1 MSRHD
6 DLFHELGRTLDVSPS
21 RDFADGVRARIARR
35 RLIVRST
42 MSGLAIA
49 ASVLLVVVI
58 RWPEPAQPVAIVP
71 TDAPPVVAL
80 SQSAPPAPPSV
91 APRVPPPAV
100 VRHSPAPPPRRT
112 TPEAESDRL
121 LVVTNQ
127 MAVLRAVWA
136 GHRVTAGET
145 EAPPVEVATA
155 PDPAPIVIEPV
166 RVLPVVIADQH
177 TPIERLPIIRRAVAA
192 LETK

>member
-1 MSRHD
+1 MSQHD
-6 DLFHELGRTLDVSPS
+6 DLFQELGRTLDVSPS
-21 RDFADGVRARIARR
+21 RDFVEGVRARIARR

-71 TDAPPVVAL
+71 MDAPPVAAL
-80 SQSAPPAPPSV
+80 SHIAPPAAASVTPPV
-91 APRVPPPAV
+91 APQ
-100 VRHSPAPPPRRT
+100 PRRV
-112 TPEAESDRL
+112 TPEAEPDRL
-121 LVVTNQ
+121 HVVTNQ
-127 MAVLRAVWA
+127 MAVLRAAWA
-136 GHRVTAGET
+136 GHQVTAGET
-145 EAPPVEVATA
+145 EAPPVEVVTA
-155 PDPAPIVIEPV
+155 PDPAPIVVEPV
-166 RVLPVVIADQH
+166 RVLPVVIADQR